1 MKTLIL
7 NDAEQAV
14 FSKLSADLRKDCK
27 VQPETIVFQDTQEAR
42 DLRLEMMEITDPA
55 VLHFQRQISEI
66 QSPEQFN
73 ALVNGIDLGSIS
85 DAAINQLL
93 FALGPDAI
101 TILIGRILPNVKS
114 REDVQGIADLSEVRH
129 SLLHSLTVSI
139 PTV

>member
-7 NDAEQAV
+7 TDVEQVA

-27 VQPETIVFQDTQEAR
+27 VQPETIIFQDTQEAR
-42 DLRLEMMEITDPA
+42 DLRLEMMEVTDPT

-66 QSPEQFN
+66 QSPEQFSS
-73 ALVNGIDLGSIS
+73 LVSGIDLGTVG

-93 FALGPDAI
+93 FALGPDAV
-101 TILIGRILPNVKS
+101 TILIGRILPNAKS
-114 REDVQGIADLSEVRH
+114 AEDMQGIADLSEVRH